1 MVRRNERLDN
11 KHKEKVRFGMV
22 VTLKEINGKNRIE
35 EFIKQCI
42 LKGWLVSRID
52 IENKID
58 IYSRA
63 EEEIIFDE

>member
-1 MVRRNERLDN
+1 
-11 KHKEKVRFGMV
+11 MV

-52 IENKID
+52 IDNKID

>member
-11 KHKEKVRFGMV
+11 NHKEKGRFGMV